1 MYFLDLVQRR
11 QSTRKS
17 VPGRRIPREALD
29 RCLEAARLA
38 PSACNSQPWSFVAVD
53 DPDQVRA
60 LAEAACTHAPYGMNK
75 FALDA
80 SALVAVATEKMKLA
94 ARLGAQFR
102 GVQYSLVDIGI
113 ACEHLVL
120 QAAEEGLA
128 SCWLGWFNEAAVK
141 QALGIPR
148 GKKVELLICLGYA
161 ADETVRPKN
170 RKSLD
175 EIRRYV

>member
-1 MYFLDLVQRR
+1 MNFLDLVQRR
-11 QSTRKS
+11 QSTRKYQ
-17 VPGRRIPREALD
+17 PGRRIPREALD

-53 DPDQVRA
+53 EPAKVRA
-60 LAEAACTHAPYGMNK
+60 LAEAACGHAPYGMNK

-175 EIRRYV
+175 EIRKYV